1 MNESKQAIKSAP
13 DNLEQQVDTIHQVKK
28 QHKGQTSEDEKQ
40 TKADMLKAVAVAS
53 SAGISLLCSIGGC
66 LWLGYEFDSTF
77 GTSPGGIIMGGIIGG
92 FGGLYMLYKQ
102 VVK

>member
-40 TKADMLKAVAVAS
+40 TKVDMLKAVAVAS

-66 LWLGYEFDSTF
+66 LWLVYEFDSIF
-77 GTSPGGIIMGGIIGG
+77 GTSPGGIIMGDSIGG

>member
-1 MNESKQAIKSAP
+1 MKETNQSIKSAP

-40 TKADMLKAVAVAS
+40 TKVDMLKAVAVAS
-53 SAGISLLCSIGGC
+53 SAGFSLLCSIGGC
-66 LWLGYEFDSTF
+66 LWLGYEFDSIF